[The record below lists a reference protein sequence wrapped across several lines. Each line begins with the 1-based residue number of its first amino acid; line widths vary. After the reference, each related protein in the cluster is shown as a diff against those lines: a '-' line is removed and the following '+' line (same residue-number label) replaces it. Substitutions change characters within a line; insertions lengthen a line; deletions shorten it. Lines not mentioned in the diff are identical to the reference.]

1 MPTLDQILAE
11 TLDASFK
18 GFAPER
24 QPFRVDEAA
33 AADLQLLRGDLPM
46 PVAVLRESALQH
58 NAQWFARFV
67 AESGVSLC
75 PHGKTS
81 LAPQLFDE
89 QLRAGAWG
97 ITVANVH
104 QGRIAVEAGALR
116 VLMANQI
123 ATLADV
129 RRWSALAGAH
139 PGVRFITLVDSMAQL
154 DILVRGAQGG
164 PRLELL
170 VELGIAGGRT
180 GCRDDEQAL
189 DLARA
194 VASNACLILA
204 GVEAYEGLNITGD
217 SVRDAQLVGD
227 WMTRL
232 GDLAQ
237 ACEQE
242 GLFDVDEVLISAG
255 GSSAYDLM
263 AKTLRPALSRPVR
276 RVLRSGC
283 YLTHDDGM
291 YRRFAASITERGLYA
306 SVGEPGLRG
315 ALEVWAA
322 VQSRPEP
329 DRVIVTLG
337 RRDIGTDADL
347 PLALHWVRHGDS
359 APRAAPAHWRVFGH
373 NDQHGYL
380 QVDPADTVAVGDL
393 IGFGV
398 SHPCTTYDKWRL
410 IWGVDDAY
418 RVTRAI
424 RTYF

>member
-1 MPTLDQILAE
+1 
-11 TLDASFK
+11 
-18 GFAPER
+18 
-24 QPFRVDEAA
+24 
-33 AADLQLLRGDLPM
+33 
-46 PVAVLRESALQH
+46 
-58 NAQWFARFV
+58 
-67 AESGVSLC
+67 
-75 PHGKTS
+75 
-81 LAPQLFDE
+81 
-89 QLRAGAWG
+89 
-97 ITVANVH
+97 
-104 QGRIAVEAGALR
+104 
-116 VLMANQI
+116 
-123 ATLADV
+123 
-129 RRWSALAGAH
+129 
-139 PGVRFITLVDSMAQL
+139 MAQL

-180 GCRDDEQAL
+180 GCRDDQQAL
-189 DLARA
+189 TLARA
-194 VASNACLILA
+194 VASNDCLMLA

-217 SVRDAQLVGD
+217 SVRDAQLVGE

-237 ACEQE
+237 ACERE
-242 GLFDVDEVLISAG
+242 GLFEVDEVLISAG

-291 YRRFAASITERGLYA
+291 YRRFAASVVERGLYA

-337 RRDIGTDADL
+337 RRDVGTDADL
-347 PLALHWVRHGDS
+347 PLPKWWFRPGRDTQP
-359 APRAAPAHWRVFGH
+359 APAPAHWTVFGH
-373 NDQHGYL
+373 NDHHGYL
-380 QVDPADTVAVGDL
+380 RVAPADPVEVGDW

-398 SHPCTTYDKWRL
+398 SHPCTTFDKWRL
-410 IWGVDDAY
+410 VWGIDDAGH
-418 RVTRAI
+418 VTRAI